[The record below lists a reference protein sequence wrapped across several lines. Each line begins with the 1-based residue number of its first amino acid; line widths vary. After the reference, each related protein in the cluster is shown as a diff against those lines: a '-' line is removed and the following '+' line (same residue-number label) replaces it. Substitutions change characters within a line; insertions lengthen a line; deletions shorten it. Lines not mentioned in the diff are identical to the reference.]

1 MATGKGFKHLYHE
14 KHFVVLLPCWH
25 GGELPLKISIKP
37 AVHKVS
43 FVNTTKE
50 FNVATGLI
58 AYKWKK
64 NTIQCTYPEHN
75 LLKMLYIEY
84 SCSNLLQCPL
94 LVSLNKTLHWLGL
107 DVSATVKEQQ

>member
-1 MATGKGFKHLYHE
+1 MGF
-14 KHFVVLLPCWH
+14 VT
-25 GGELPLKISIKP
+25 
-37 AVHKVS
+37 
-43 FVNTTKE
+43 TTKE

-58 AYKWKK
+58 ACIQVKVKY
-64 NTIQCTYPEHN
+64 NTMYIYPEHD

-84 SCSNLLQCPL
+84 SCSNLLQCLL